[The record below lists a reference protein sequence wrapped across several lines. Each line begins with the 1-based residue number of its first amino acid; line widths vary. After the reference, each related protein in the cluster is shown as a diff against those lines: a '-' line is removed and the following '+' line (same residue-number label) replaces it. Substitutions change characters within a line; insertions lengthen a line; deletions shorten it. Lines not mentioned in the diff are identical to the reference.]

1 MDSLFFFSVTYQK
14 ILSSTVLRSDIKNKS
29 LKTNFKNKLNKTKY
43 TTSLTIIVIST
54 EEVKGRA
61 IATGR
66 KN

>member
-14 ILSSTVLRSDIKNKS
+14 ILSYTVLRSDIKNKS